1 MQKLVFINGA
11 GKQIDLTSG
20 NFGITNWEGLSN
32 TGLNIQ
38 TQQVPFQDGGVF
50 LDALMEEREI
60 ELTVAIQDNN
70 NLELRYQKKRE
81 LISALNPKVG
91 EGTLIYTN
99 DYLSRQIK
107 AVPQIPIFENKNS
120 NDAGTLKASVVFTC
134 PSPYWEDVEE
144 TSVFF
149 GIDKL
154 PIIKNDGDV
163 PTQLKIYF
171 FTGNVINPTL
181 YNMTTNK
188 KVKFDGTLNKNL
200 YIDTNIG
207 QKQAYSND
215 IRYNIAKYCGQINK
229 VIYIKTLSK
238 FYAVTNNF
246 ILSSYDGDNWGQIST
261 KINGILNNILY
272 SEEKQMFIAVG
283 TNGLI
288 ITSSD
293 GNNWVSR
300 NSGVTADLY
309 GITYSAELD
318 LFVVVGDSGTILT
331 SDDVSTWNEIIKTN
345 DLRAVTYSAEK
356 NLFVA
361 VGRYNA
367 IFTSLDGENW
377 TSRTSEDYGEWGDVI
392 YINELDL
399 FIVAGAN
406 RNIIIRSA
414 DGINWVTCNVEG
426 YGGINAFA
434 YAKELNK
441 IVAVSQVSVKI
452 SEDGIDWVSY
462 EIDETESSIV
472 YSDDLNLFV
481 AVGDESIIKSFN
493 GIEWETVNYGNG
505 TSFTDVVYSRK
516 LNLFVA
522 VGSGAILT
530 STDKIKWTVRL
541 SDSQYNLSGITYS
554 EEKEI
559 FVAIGQTLIDSHLIS
574 YDGINWQQAPNNGS
588 YDIYD
593 IIYVNKFHKF
603 YMAGGYSVD
612 GIYFEDLTYPDPE
625 GIKHFYGI
633 VYSEKKNM
641 FVTVGQNGLIYTS
654 PDCDNWTQRVSGTS
668 AVLESIT
675 YSDDL
680 DLFVA
685 VGDGVILTSSN
696 GIDWEVKTI
705 TENLDDII
713 YTNILSMFSAVSD
726 DGKILTSVDGKNWNV
741 FDLKS
746 SLVLKAVTYSEH
758 QNAFVIVGFDETVIY
773 TDFVEDINQI
783 QNISDDSDMG
793 LNLEIGENQ
802 FRISRTQGNFNCR
815 LTYRQ
820 KYIGV

>member
-1 MQKLVFINGA
+1 MQKLVWQNSNGDE
-11 GKQIDLTSG
+11 IDLTSG
-20 NFGITNWEGLSN
+20 NYNITNWEGFSN
-32 TGLNIQ
+32 ADLNIQ
-38 TQQVPFQDGGVF
+38 SQQVPFQDGGVF
-50 LDALMEEREI
+50 LDALIEQRELSVTLAMQDNGNLEERY
-60 ELTVAIQDNN
+60 
-70 NLELRYQKKRE
+70 RMRRE
-81 LISALNPKVG
+81 LIHALNPKLG
-91 EGTLIYTN
+91 EGYLIYTN
-99 DYLSRQIK
+99 DFISKRIK
-107 AVPQIPIFENKNS
+107 CVSQIPLFPTHNS
-120 NDAGTLKASVVFTC
+120 NDSGTPKASLAWTAC
-134 PSPYWEDVEE
+134 EPYWEDLEE

-163 PTQLKIYF
+163 PTQLKIDF
-171 FTGNVINPTL
+171 FTGGVTNPTL

-188 KVKFDGTLNKNL
+188 KIKFNGTLNKNL

-215 IRYNIAKYCGQINK
+215 IRYNIAKYCGEIKK
-229 VIYIKTLSK
+229 VIYIKTLSM

-246 ILSSYDGDNWGQIST
+246 ILSSYDGDDWGQIST
-261 KINGILNNILY
+261 RINGILNNILY

-283 TNGLI
+283 TDGLI
-288 ITSSD
+288 ITSTD
-293 GNNWVSR
+293 GNNWVSK

-331 SDDVSTWNEIIKTN
+331 SDDASTWNEIIETN

-361 VGRYNA
+361 VGRYSA
-367 IFTSLDGENW
+367 IFTSPDGETW
-377 TSRTSEDYGEWGDVI
+377 TSRTSEDYGEWADVI

-441 IVAVSQVSVKI
+441 IVAVSQESVRI

-462 EIDETESSIV
+462 DIDGTEESIV

-493 GIEWETVNYGNG
+493 GIVWETVNYGNG
-505 TSFTDVVYSRK
+505 IPFTDVVYSRK

-522 VGSGAILT
+522 VGSTAIFT
-530 STDKIKWTVRL
+530 STDKIKWTVRF
-541 SDSQYNLSGITYS
+541 SDPQYILMGIAYS
-554 EEKEI
+554 EEKGI
-559 FVAIGQTLIDSHLIS
+559 FVAIGQTLISSHLIS
-574 YDGINWQQAPNNGS
+574 YDGINWQQAPEDGG
-588 YDIYD
+588 YD

-603 YMAGGYSVD
+603 YMIGAYSVD
-612 GIYFEDLTYPDPE
+612 GINFEGLTSPDSE
-625 GIKHFYGI
+625 KKFYGI

-668 AVLESIT
+668 AELESIT

-685 VGDGVILTSSN
+685 VGNGVILTSSN

-705 TENLDDII
+705 TERLKDIM
-713 YTNILSMFSAVSD
+713 YTNILSMFSAVSV
-726 DGKILTSVDGKNWNV
+726 DGKIFTSVDGKNWNV

-746 SLVLKAVTYSEH
+746 NLELQAVTYSEY
-758 QNAFVIVGFDETVIY
+758 QNAFVIVGDDETVIY

-802 FRISRTQGNFNCR
+802 FRLSRTQGNFNCR
-815 LTYRQ
+815 ISYFQ